1 MDQLDDYA
9 DQRLINGC
17 IYCGGYEDTREHVP
31 SKAFLDPPLP
41 SYLPVVGA
49 CRYCNNGFS
58 LDEQYLACLIEC
70 VTTGTTDPDQL
81 TRERVAKAL
90 RHSQALRAKLEKA
103 RYQKDGR
110 THFMI
115 EPERVKRVLSKL
127 AQGHAV
133 FELSQ
138 PCSGP
143 PSRMWYAPLESLT
156 EEQRDSFEASQI
168 GETFGEVGSRGMQRL
183 LVTQLTLQSSA
194 GETSSVNLL
203 INGWVEVQEGRYRY
217 HGADYGDEVTI
228 KIVLSEYLACEAT
241 WAM

>member
-31 SKAFLDPPLP
+31 SKVFLDPPLP

-49 CRYCNNGFS
+49 CRDCNNGFS

-70 VTTGTTDPDQL
+70 VSTGTTDPDQL

-103 RYQKDGR
+103 RYQQGGR

-143 PSRMWYAPLESLT
+143 PSRIWYAPLESLT
-156 EEQRDSFEASQI
+156 EEQRDSFEASQV
-168 GETFGEVGSRGMQRL
+168 GETLGEVGSRGMQRL

-194 GETSSVNLL
+194 GETSNVNLL
-203 INGWVEVQEGRYRY
+203 INDWVEIQEGRYRY
-217 HGADYGDEVTI
+217 HSADYGDEVTI

>member
-17 IYCGGYEDTREHVP
+17 IYCGGYEETREHVP
-31 SKAFLDPPLP
+31 SKVFLDPPLP

-49 CRYCNNGFS
+49 CRDCNNGFS

-143 PSRMWYAPLESLT
+143 PSRIWYAPLESLT

-194 GETSSVNLL
+194 GETSTVNLL
-203 INGWVEVQEGRYRY
+203 INDWVEVQEGRYRY
-217 HGADYGDEVTI
+217 HAVDYGDEVTI
-228 KIVLSEYLACEAT
+228 KVVLSEYLACEAT
-241 WAM
+241 WAV